1 MRESR
6 ELVPGSTFRRDFV
19 LVYIISPNK
28 AKFVRMKIR
37 GPMHYSSCKELPKN
51 VIFINQFF
59 FIKKLEA
66 VVENDFLRSFCVDL
80 YQRHF

>member
-19 LVYIISPNK
+19 LVYIFSPNV

-37 GPMHYSSCKELPKN
+37 GPMHNSPSKELPKN

-59 FIKKLEA
+59 LIKKLEA
-66 VVENDFLRSFCVDL
+66 AVEKDFLRSFCVDL
-80 YQRHF
+80 NQRLF